1 MKKRTSI
8 LAEEETLDSLER
20 IARQKG
26 KTKSDVI
33 REALLEYIAK
43 VETETPT
50 VNPLLGLVGLAGDA
64 AVPMDLA
71 NGGDEEAIRETM
83 DPLYGWTA
91 PQ

>member
-1 MKKRTSI
+1 MKKRTTI
-8 LAEEETLDSLER
+8 MAEEETMMKLER
-20 IARQKG
+20 IAREKG
-26 KTKSDVI
+26 ITKSYLI

-43 VETETPT
+43 VEAETPAI
-50 VNPLLGLVGLAGDA
+50 NPLMGLIGLAGEA

-71 NGGDEEAIRETM
+71 NGGDEDAIRETM